1 MVAVVAASLT
11 GVSGSES
18 ELAKLLPDINAGE
31 RYENVFNKVA
41 KLPLSIAEI
50 LLASSFLIFIDRF
63 LTIKG
68 RIGK

>member
-41 KLPLSIAEI
+41 ELPLSIAGI